1 MAKLDDLIAHVADSK
16 LRGQLQQA
24 TDELRRRKNFGLVY
38 EEHIPETALLP
49 ATGIRKG
56 AVVLVRSEPNSET
69 RYVVDSL
76 TETTAAVSA
85 GGEVRTVPICDLL
98 VVKPFGEP
106 VYPTLRL
113 RDAIVRSEATP
124 FHTVINGENFHALQ
138 LLLFT
143 YQGLVDCIYIDPPY
157 NTGARD
163 WRYNNRYVDS
173 NDAWRHSKWLSQM
186 ERRLHLAKKL
196 LRHDGVLIVT
206 IDEHEVHHLGML
218 LEQIF
223 PEAKRQLVTI
233 VINPLGQARKQE
245 LARVDEYAT
254 FVFQGEAA
262 PSPVSDD
269 LLSANTQT
277 ARSRKVRWEWL
288 IRGGTHSRRY
298 ERPNLFFP
306 VYIDRETRK
315 VEAIGDALPK
325 DVDRNDIDTPS
336 GLFAIWPLN
345 TNGQEGNW
353 RCSPIYLRELV
364 AKGYAKVG
372 AYDAKN
378 DRYSLLY
385 LGKAQINRISSGQ
398 LTVVGH
404 DANGAVILEGD
415 GTHPRVVTAKTV
427 WNRLSHRAGEY
438 GSSLLK
444 QFVPGTDF
452 PFPKSLYAVQDT
464 LRIAVADRPNAL
476 VLDFFAGSGTTLHAT
491 CLLNAEDAG
500 QRRCILVTNNEV
512 SEAEAQALEEKGAYR
527 GDADYEARGIFKQVT
542 LPRCRAALTG
552 SYPDGTPIPGNYLD
566 GRPYED
572 GFEANAAFFDLEYA
586 DPDRIEIGAG
596 LNQVAPALWL
606 AAGAYGSPDQLEA
619 DVHWL
624 IPARSPFAVL
634 LDEDYFRSFRARLTE
649 RPDITH
655 VWLVTD
661 SEAAYARMREQ
672 IIGPYVVGMLYRD
685 YLRNFRVNLDV
696 DAVGSAR

>member
-1 MAKLDDLIAHVADSK
+1 MAKLDDLITHVADSK

-24 TDELRRRKNFGLVY
+24 ADELRRRKNFGLVY
-38 EEHIPETALLP
+38 EEHISETALLP

-76 TETTAAVSA
+76 TKTTAAVSA
-85 GGEVRTVPICDLL
+85 GGEVRAVPVCDLL

-113 RDAIVRSEATP
+113 RDTIIRAEDTP
-124 FHTVINGENFHALQ
+124 FHTVINGENFYALQ

-223 PEAKRQLVTI
+223 PGAKRQLVTV

-245 LARVDEYAT
+245 LARVDEYAN
-254 FVFQGEAA
+254 FVFQGDAA
-262 PSPVSDD
+262 PSPVNDD
-269 LLSANTQT
+269 LLSANTRT
-277 ARSRKVRWEWL
+277 TRSNKVRWEWL
-288 IRGGTHSRRY
+288 IRGGTGARR
-298 ERPNLFFP
+298 EDSPKLFFP
-306 VYIDRETRK
+306 VFIDP
-315 VEAIGDALPK
+315 DAKRIVRVGESIPK
-325 DVDRNDIDTPS
+325 DVSRTSVLKPE
-336 GLFAIWPLN
+336 GLIAVWPLN
-345 TNGQEGNW
+345 MNGQEGRW
-353 RCSPIYLRELV
+353 RCSPSYLRQLIDL
-364 AKGYAKVG
+364 GYAKVG

-378 DRYSLLY
+378 DRHSLLY
-385 LGKAQINRISSGQ
+385 LGKAQIKRITSGQ
-398 LTVVGH
+398 IQIIGR
-404 DANGAVILEGD
+404 DANGAVILEGEID
-415 GTHPRVVTAKTV
+415 QDRRVIAKTV

-444 QFVPGTDF
+444 HFVPGTDF

-512 SEAEAQALEEKGAYR
+512 SETEAQALEEKGAFR
-527 GDADYEARGIFKQVT
+527 GDADYEARGIFEQVT
-542 LPRCRAALTG
+542 LPRCRAALIG
-552 SYPDGTPIPGNYLD
+552 SFPDGTPIPGNYLD

-572 GFEANAAFFDLEYA
+572 GFDANAAFFDLEYV

-606 AAGAYGSPDQLEA
+606 AAGAYGSPEQLEV

-634 LDEDYFRSFRARLTE
+634 LDEDYFRSFRALLTE

-696 DAVGSAR
+696 DALGSAR